1 MKEIIITAQIRK
13 EIGLIF
19 QSDEI
24 LKVFYKFET
33 NKEEGYI
40 KSESQVTFQ
49 TWDWCFVRF
58 LALMGISSVAMA
70 YYLMSLSI

>member
-40 KSESQVTFQ
+40 KSESQVTF
-49 TWDWCFVRF
+49 
-58 LALMGISSVAMA
+58 
-70 YYLMSLSI
+70 